1 MRVADAG
8 ENRRNPVGDFN
19 PRIGGFEN
27 RRGDVEAMPDFG
39 PEPFG
44 RIDAAALGDELGPV
58 FGAEFGDLGCFA
70 PTRMVLPEP
79 ALGRKIGL
87 PPVAERQRTVF
98 VVHRKGARPSRVDA
112 DADDFRGAKI
122 GLGRG
127 LRQRALDALLEAE
140 QVVARILPG
149 QMAVVRIEKNAL
161 RAGRIVDDPAA
172 VFRPVRAANDESAHR
187 VGAEIEAQSE
197 HDVSSAHRRA
207 ASLPAGGAA
216 CVPPRRAMVALR
228 MATPSRDGVAGNSSP
243 VKPSPVKFSALVDAR
258 CRGEVDKS
266 VIIILSYLSE
276 LGEGSVAERT
286 RMSAKVRRRVIFAQ
300 SSVFL
305 RRPLLRSSGAATM
318 VASSMLGMGGSHEGC
333 RFTRIAVFAAAA
345 AGLR

>member
-228 MATPSRDGVAGNSSP
+228 MATPSRDGVAGDSSP
-243 VKPSPVKFSALVDAR
+243 VKPSPVKSPPSSTLGVEGGGQIR
-258 CRGEVDKS
+258 NHH
-266 VIIILSYLSE
+266 IIILIRIRR
-276 LGEGSVAERT
+276 G
-286 RMSAKVRRRVIFAQ
+286 VRRGTNANERESEASSHFRAIVCFSPQALA
-300 SSVFL
+300 SVF
-305 RRPLLRSSGAATM
+305 
-318 VASSMLGMGGSHEGC
+318 GGGDDGQ
-333 RFTRIAVFAAAA
+333 RLDA
-345 AGLR
+345 